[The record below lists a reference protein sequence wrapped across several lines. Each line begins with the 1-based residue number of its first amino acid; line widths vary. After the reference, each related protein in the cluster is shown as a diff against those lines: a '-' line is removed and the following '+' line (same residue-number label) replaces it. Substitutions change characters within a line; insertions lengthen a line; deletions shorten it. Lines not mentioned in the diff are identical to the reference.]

1 MEPPSV
7 GPRSLWLKYALD
19 RFAAA
24 ILLPVVTPMM
34 AAIAIAIRIDDG
46 GSVFFRQ
53 TRVGL
58 NGRLF
63 QIWKFRTMIPDAWE
77 IGQGY
82 VPADVPLV
90 TRAGG
95 FLRATSL
102 DEVPQVFNILMGE
115 MSFVGPRPTLPSQV
129 ERYTS
134 EQRRRLLVKPGILGW
149 AQLHGRS
156 AVPWSRR
163 IEYDLEYVRR
173 ASLAFD
179 LEIIVRSIPMVLRGT
194 GVKLYESPD
203 EVDDL
208 GAGPR

>member
-1 MEPPSV
+1 
-7 GPRSLWLKYALD
+7 LD

-194 GVKLYESPD
+194 GVKLYESHD